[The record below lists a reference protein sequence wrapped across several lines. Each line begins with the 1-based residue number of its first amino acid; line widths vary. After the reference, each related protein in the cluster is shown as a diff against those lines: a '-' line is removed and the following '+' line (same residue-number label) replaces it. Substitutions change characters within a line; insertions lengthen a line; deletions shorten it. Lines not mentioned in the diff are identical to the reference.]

1 MLPLILSTFYSQVV
15 NERSLE
21 KPLDTT
27 GINGCWIKWNFIKR
41 INILAPKYSVNRKI
55 RKYTGKQIV
64 SSGKIKM
71 RDDYN

>member
-1 MLPLILSTFYSQVV
+1 MQQGLTDGYVIFLHLISV
-15 NERSLE
+15 
-21 KPLDTT
+21 
-27 GINGCWIKWNFIKR
+27 
-41 INILAPKYSVNRKI
+41 LAPKYSVNGKI